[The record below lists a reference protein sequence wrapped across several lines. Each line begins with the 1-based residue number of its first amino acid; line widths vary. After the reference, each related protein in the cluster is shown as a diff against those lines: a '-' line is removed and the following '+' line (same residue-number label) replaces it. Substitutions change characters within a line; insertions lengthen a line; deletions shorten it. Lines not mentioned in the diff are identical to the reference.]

1 MTKSNDSSEEAGMK
15 LIGVMGLIEDTE
27 KIRKL
32 FKEHG
37 VHIFSETEI
46 TGHTLCE
53 LEKHGWWP
61 SSDIPAY
68 SRLHFA
74 ILPTE
79 RASKILDAIA
89 GLPDKE
95 EVEDD
100 CTHPIRAF
108 QVDVERMV

>member
-1 MTKSNDSSEEAGMK
+1 MK
-15 LIGVMGLIEDTE
+15 LSCVMGLVEDTE

-37 VHIFSETEI
+37 VHRVSETEI
-46 TGHTLCE
+46 TGHTMCE

-61 SSDIPAY
+61 SRDIPAY

-79 RASKILDAIA
+79 RAGAILDAIA
-89 GLPDKE
+89 GLPDKKE
-95 EVEDD
+95 KEDE
-100 CTHPIRAF
+100 CAHPIRAF